1 MCKHFC
7 CIKIRYRLNLQD
19 LNIFMMDTP
28 FVYDRFVTGK
38 NFVGRKT
45 ECTILSNLL
54 EGGEHIYIYG
64 RPKSGKM
71 SIVQQALFNRRMAGK
86 QFMVAHVS
94 LSNVRNLEQFLLKFG
109 TAVIKAVSSTAGEY
123 ESLVQRHLEG
133 THFVFDRSRF
143 ASCDEVVSLN
153 WTPDMND
160 VYKMIRLPQ
169 RIAEERCR
177 PYFVILEDFQNL
189 MLADEYEDVFKQM
202 EELFRDRDRT
212 RPASASFIMAGSQVN
227 AMKYIFE
234 EKKFFYRLVEKINI
248 GVVDDREIIEYI
260 VKGFMVSGKVIER
273 ELVLGACKLF
283 RGDMWYLNHF
293 TSICDTMSRGY
304 INEGILMEALRTI
317 ISIHEPRFY
326 AIVNDLTDHQL
337 SLLLAIL
344 DGVTRFS
351 ASEVIEKYRLNSSAN
366 VRRVKDA
373 LKKKEVITFNEKD
386 EPVILDP
393 LFEYWVSNHYFE
405 RK

>member
-1 MCKHFC
+1 
-7 CIKIRYRLNLQD
+7 
-19 LNIFMMDTP
+19 MDTP
-28 FVYDRFVTGK
+28 FIYDRFVTGK

-54 EGGEHIYIYG
+54 ESGENIVVYG

-71 SIVQQALFNRRMAGK
+71 SIVQQTLFNRRMAGK
-86 QFMVAHVS
+86 QFMVAHVC
-94 LSNVRNLEQFLLKFG
+94 LSNIRNLEQFLLKFG
-109 TAVIKAVSSTAGEY
+109 TAVIKSVSSTASEY
-123 ESLVQRHLEG
+123 EALVTKYLDG

-143 ASCDEVVSLN
+143 SSCDEVVSLN

-160 VYKMIRLPQ
+160 VSKMIRLPQ
-169 RIAEERCR
+169 RIAEERNR
-177 PYFVILEDFQNL
+177 PYYVILEDFQNI

-202 EELFRDRDRT
+202 EELFRERNRVA
-212 RPASASFIMAGSQVN
+212 PFIMAGSQVN

-234 EKKFFYRLVEKINI
+234 EKKYYYRLVEKISL

-273 ELVLGACKLF
+273 DLVLGACKLF

-293 TSICDTMSRGY
+293 ISICDTMSRGY

-326 AIVNDLTDHQL
+326 AIINDLTDHQL

-386 EPVILDP
+386 EPVIIDP

-405 RK
+405 RR

>member
-1 MCKHFC
+1 
-7 CIKIRYRLNLQD
+7 
-19 LNIFMMDTP
+19 MDTP

-38 NFVGRKT
+38 NFIGRKT
-45 ECTILSNLL
+45 ECTIMSNLL
-54 EGGEHIYIYG
+54 ESEEHIVLYG

-71 SIVQQALFNRRMAGK
+71 SIVQQTLFNRRMSGR
-86 QFMVAHVS
+86 QFMVAHAS

-109 TAVIKAVSSTAGEY
+109 TAVIKAVSSTAVEY
-123 ESLVQRHLEG
+123 EALITKYLDG

-177 PYFVILEDFQNL
+177 PYYVILEDFQNI
-189 MLADEYEDVFKQM
+189 MLAEEYDDVFKLM
-202 EELFRDRDRT
+202 EELFRERNRMQ
-212 RPASASFIMAGSQVN
+212 PASASFIIVGSQVN
-227 AMKYIFE
+227 AMKFIFE
-234 EKKFFYRLVEKINI
+234 EKKYFYRLVEKITMNA
-248 GVVDDREIIEYI
+248 VDDREIIEYI

-273 ELVLGACKLF
+273 DLVLGACKLF

-304 INEGILMEALRTI
+304 INEGILMEALKTI

-393 LFEYWVSNHYFE
+393 LFEYWVSNHFFE
-405 RK
+405 RR

>member
-1 MCKHFC
+1 
-7 CIKIRYRLNLQD
+7 
-19 LNIFMMDTP
+19 MDTP
-28 FVYDRFVTGK
+28 FIYDRFVTGK
-38 NFVGRKT
+38 NFVGRKM

-54 EGGEHIYIYG
+54 ESGENIVVYG

-71 SIVQQALFNRRMAGK
+71 SIVQQTLYNRRMAGK
-86 QFMVAHVS
+86 QFMVAHVC
-94 LSNVRNLEQFLLKFG
+94 LSNIRNLEQFLLKFG
-109 TAVIKAVSSTAGEY
+109 TAVIKSVSSTASEY
-123 ESLVQRHLEG
+123 EALISKYLDS

-143 ASCDEVVSLN
+143 SSCDEVVSLN

-160 VYKMIRLPQ
+160 VFKMIRLPQ
-169 RIAEERCR
+169 RIAEERNR
-177 PYFVILEDFQNL
+177 PYYIILEDFQNI
-189 MLADEYEDVFKQM
+189 MLADEYEEVFKQM
-202 EELFRDRDRT
+202 EDLFRERNKVA
-212 RPASASFIMAGSQVN
+212 PFIMAGSQVN

-234 EKKFFYRLVEKINI
+234 EKKYFYRLVEKINL

-273 ELVLGACKLF
+273 DLVLGACKLF

-293 TSICDTMSRGY
+293 ISICDTMSRGY

-326 AIVNDLTDHQL
+326 AIINDLTDHQL

-386 EPVILDP
+386 EPVIIDP

-405 RK
+405 RR

>member
-1 MCKHFC
+1 ME
-7 CIKIRYRLNLQD
+7 
-19 LNIFMMDTP
+19 TP
-28 FVYDRFVTGK
+28 FIYDRFVTGK
-38 NFVGRKT
+38 NFVGRKM

-54 EGGEHIYIYG
+54 ESGENIVIYG

-71 SIVQQALFNRRMAGK
+71 SIVQQTLFNRRMSGK
-86 QFMVAHVS
+86 QFMVAHVC
-94 LSNVRNLEQFLLKFG
+94 LSNIRNLEQFLLKFG
-109 TAVIKAVSSTAGEY
+109 TAVIKSVSSTASEY
-123 ESLVQRHLEG
+123 EGLITKYLDG
-133 THFVFDRSRF
+133 THFVFDRCRF
-143 ASCDEVVSLN
+143 SSCDEVVSLN
-153 WTPDMND
+153 WAPDMND
-160 VYKMIRLPQ
+160 VFKMIRLPQ
-169 RIAEERCR
+169 RIAEERNR
-177 PYFVILEDFQNL
+177 PYYVIIEDFQNL
-189 MLADEYEDVFKQM
+189 MLADEYEGVFKLM
-202 EELFRDRDRT
+202 EDLFRERNKVA
-212 RPASASFIMAGSQVN
+212 PFIMAGSQVN

-234 EKKFFYRLVEKINI
+234 EKKYFYRLVEKITMS
-248 GVVDDREIIEYI
+248 VVDDREIIEYI

-273 ELVLGACKLF
+273 DLVLGACKLF

-293 TSICDTMSRGY
+293 ISICDTMSRGY

-326 AIVNDLTDHQL
+326 AIINDLTDHQL

-351 ASEVIEKYRLNSSAN
+351 ASEVIERYRLNSSAN

-386 EPVILDP
+386 EPVIIDP

-405 RK
+405 RR

>member
-1 MCKHFC
+1 
-7 CIKIRYRLNLQD
+7 
-19 LNIFMMDTP
+19 MMDTP
-28 FVYDRFVTGK
+28 FIYDRFVTGK

-45 ECTILSNLL
+45 ECAILSNLL
-54 EGGEHIYIYG
+54 EAGEHIYLYG

-71 SIVQQALFNRRMAGK
+71 SIVQQALFNRRMSGK

-94 LSNVRNLEQFLLKFG
+94 LSNIRNLEQFLIKFG
-109 TAVIKAVSSTAGEY
+109 TAVIKSVSSTAGEY
-123 ESLVQRHLEG
+123 ESLVQKHLEG

-153 WTPDMND
+153 WIPDMND
-160 VYKMIRLPQ
+160 VCKMIRMPQ

-177 PYFVILEDFQNL
+177 PYYIIMEDFQNL
-189 MLADEYEDVFKQM
+189 MLADDYEDVFKII
-202 EELFRDRDRT
+202 EEFFSERDRMK
-212 RPASASFIMAGSQVN
+212 PASASFIMSGSQVN

-234 EKKFFYRLVEKINI
+234 EKKFFYRQVEKINM

-273 ELVLGACKLF
+273 DLVLGACKLF
-283 RGDMWYLNHF
+283 RGDMWYMNHF
-293 TSICDTMSRGY
+293 TAICDTMSRGY
-304 INEGILMEALRTI
+304 INEGILMDALRTI

-326 AIVNDLTDHQL
+326 SIVNDLTDHQL

-351 ASEVIEKYRLNSSAN
+351 ASDVIEKYRLNSSAN

-405 RK
+405 RR

>member
-1 MCKHFC
+1 
-7 CIKIRYRLNLQD
+7 
-19 LNIFMMDTP
+19 MDTP
-28 FVYDRFVTGK
+28 FIYDRFVTGK
-38 NFVGRKT
+38 NFVGRKM

-54 EGGEHIYIYG
+54 ESGENIVVYG

-71 SIVQQALFNRRMAGK
+71 SIVQQTLFNRRMAGK
-86 QFMVAHVS
+86 QFMVAHVC
-94 LSNVRNLEQFLLKFG
+94 LSNIRNLEQFLLKFG
-109 TAVIKAVSSTAGEY
+109 TAVIKSVSSTASEY
-123 ESLVQRHLEG
+123 EALISKYLDS

-143 ASCDEVVSLN
+143 SSCDEVVSLN

-160 VYKMIRLPQ
+160 VFKMIRLPQ
-169 RIAEERCR
+169 RIAEERNR
-177 PYFVILEDFQNL
+177 PYYIILEDFQNI
-189 MLADEYEDVFKQM
+189 MLADEYEEVFKQM
-202 EELFRDRDRT
+202 EDLFRERNKVA
-212 RPASASFIMAGSQVN
+212 PFIMAGSQVN

-234 EKKFFYRLVEKINI
+234 EKKYFYRLVEKINL
-248 GVVDDREIIEYI
+248 GVVDDGEIIEYI

-273 ELVLGACKLF
+273 DLVLGACKLF

-293 TSICDTMSRGY
+293 ISICDTMSRGY

-326 AIVNDLTDHQL
+326 AIINDLTDHQL

-386 EPVILDP
+386 EPVIIDP

-405 RK
+405 RR

>member
-1 MCKHFC
+1 
-7 CIKIRYRLNLQD
+7 
-19 LNIFMMDTP
+19 MDTP

-54 EGGEHIYIYG
+54 EAGEHVYLYG

-94 LSNVRNLEQFLLKFG
+94 LSNIRNLEQFLLKFG

-123 ESLVQRHLEG
+123 ESLVQKHLDG

-177 PYFVILEDFQNL
+177 PYYVILEDFQNI
-189 MLADEYEDVFKQM
+189 MLADEYEDVFKLM
-202 EELFRDRDRT
+202 EELFRERDRMK
-212 RPASASFIMAGSQVN
+212 PASASFIIAGSQVN

-234 EKKFFYRLVEKINI
+234 EKKFFYRLVEKINM

-273 ELVLGACKLF
+273 DLVLGACKLF

-317 ISIHEPRFY
+317 ISIYEPRFY
-326 AIVNDLTDHQL
+326 AIINDLTDHQL

-386 EPVILDP
+386 EPVVLDP
-393 LFEYWVSNHYFE
+393 LFEYWVGKHYFGI
-405 RK
+405 R

>member
-1 MCKHFC
+1 
-7 CIKIRYRLNLQD
+7 
-19 LNIFMMDTP
+19 MMDTP

-38 NFVGRKT
+38 NFVGRKS
-45 ECTILSNLL
+45 ECMILSNLL
-54 EGGEHIYIYG
+54 EAGEHVYLYG
-64 RPKSGKM
+64 RPKAGKM

-109 TAVIKAVSSTAGEY
+109 TAVIKSVSSTAGEY
-123 ESLVQRHLEG
+123 EALVQKHLEG

-143 ASCDEVVSLN
+143 SSCDEVVSLN

-177 PYFVILEDFQNL
+177 PYYIIMEDFQNL
-189 MLADEYEDVFKQM
+189 MLADDYEDVFKII
-202 EELFRDRDRT
+202 EEFFRERDRMK
-212 RPASASFIMAGSQVN
+212 PASASFIMSGSQVN

-234 EKKFFYRLVEKINI
+234 EKKFFYRQVEKINL

-273 ELVLGACKLF
+273 DLVLGACKLF
-283 RGDMWYLNHF
+283 RGDMWYMNHF
-293 TSICDTMSRGY
+293 TAICDTMSRGY

-326 AIVNDLTDHQL
+326 SIVNDLTDHQL

-373 LKKKEVITFNEKD
+373 LKKKEVITFNEKE

-405 RK
+405 RR

>member
-1 MCKHFC
+1 
-7 CIKIRYRLNLQD
+7 
-19 LNIFMMDTP
+19 MMDTP
-28 FVYDRFVTGK
+28 FIYDRFVTGK
-38 NFVGRKT
+38 NFVGRKA

-54 EGGEHIYIYG
+54 ESGENVFIYG

-71 SIVQQALFNRRMAGK
+71 SIVQQTLFNRRMAGR

-94 LSNVRNLEQFLLKFG
+94 LFNVRNLEQFLLKFG
-109 TAVIKAVSSTAGEY
+109 TAVIKAVSSTAPEY
-123 ESLVQRHLEG
+123 ESLIVKYLEG

-143 ASCDEVVSLN
+143 ASCDEVVSMN

-160 VYKMIRLPQ
+160 VNMMLRLPY
-169 RIAEERCR
+169 RIAEERGKA
-177 PYFVILEDFQNL
+177 YYVILEEFQNI
-189 MLADEYEDVFKQM
+189 MFADEYEDVFKQM
-202 EELFRDRDRT
+202 EDILWERNR
-212 RPASASFIMAGSQVN
+212 SVSFIMAGSQVN

-234 EKKFFYRLVEKINI
+234 EKKYFYRLVEKI
-248 GVVDDREIIEYI
+248 GMSVVDDREIIEYI
-260 VKGFMVSGKVIER
+260 VKGFMISGKVIER
-273 ELVLGACKLF
+273 DLVLGACKLF
-283 RGDMWYLNHF
+283 RADMWYLNHF
-293 TSICDTMSRGY
+293 ISICDTMSRGY
-304 INEGILMEALRTI
+304 INEGILMEALKTI

-326 AIVNDLTDHQL
+326 AVVNDLTDHQL
-337 SLLLAIL
+337 SLLQAIL

-405 RK
+405 KR

>member
-1 MCKHFC
+1 
-7 CIKIRYRLNLQD
+7 
-19 LNIFMMDTP
+19 MMDTP
-28 FVYDRFVTGK
+28 FIYDRFVTGK

-45 ECTILSNLL
+45 ECAILSNLL
-54 EGGEHIYIYG
+54 EAGEHIYLYG

-71 SIVQQALFNRRMAGK
+71 SIVQQALFNRRMSGK

-94 LSNVRNLEQFLLKFG
+94 LSNIRNLEQFLIKFG
-109 TAVIKAVSSTAGEY
+109 TAVIKSVSYTAGEY
-123 ESLVQRHLEG
+123 ESLVQKHLEG

-153 WTPDMND
+153 WIPDMND
-160 VYKMIRLPQ
+160 VCKMIRMPQ

-177 PYFVILEDFQNL
+177 PFYIIMEDFQNL
-189 MLADEYEDVFKQM
+189 MLADDYEDVFKII
-202 EELFRDRDRT
+202 EEFFSERDRMK
-212 RPASASFIMAGSQVN
+212 PASASFIMSGSQVN

-234 EKKFFYRLVEKINI
+234 EKKFFYRQVEKINM

-273 ELVLGACKLF
+273 DLVLGACKLF
-283 RGDMWYLNHF
+283 RGDMWYMNHF
-293 TSICDTMSRGY
+293 TAICDTMSRGY
-304 INEGILMEALRTI
+304 INEGILMDALRTI

-326 AIVNDLTDHQL
+326 SIVNDLTDHQL

-351 ASEVIEKYRLNSSAN
+351 ASDVIEKYRLNSSAN

-405 RK
+405 RR

>member
-1 MCKHFC
+1 
-7 CIKIRYRLNLQD
+7 
-19 LNIFMMDTP
+19 MDTP

-38 NFVGRKT
+38 NFIGRKT

-54 EGGEHIYIYG
+54 ESGEHVYLYG

-71 SIVQQALFNRRMAGK
+71 SIVQQVLFNRRMSGR
-86 QFMVAHVS
+86 QFMVAHAS

-109 TAVIKAVSSTAGEY
+109 TAVIKAVASTAGEY
-123 ESLVQRHLEG
+123 EALIVKHLEG

-169 RIAEERCR
+169 RIAEEKGRA
-177 PYFVILEDFQNL
+177 YYVILEDFQNL
-189 MLADEYEDVFKQM
+189 MLADEYDDVFKLM
-202 EELFRDRDRT
+202 EEMFRDRNRMQQ
-212 RPASASFIMAGSQVN
+212 ASASFVITGSQVN

-234 EKKFFYRLVEKINI
+234 EKKYFYRLVEKI
-248 GVVDDREIIEYI
+248 GMSPVDDREIIEYI

-273 ELVLGACKLF
+273 DLVLGACKLF

-304 INEGILMEALRTI
+304 INEGILMDALRTI

-351 ASEVIEKYRLNSSAN
+351 ASEVIERYRLNSSAN

-386 EPVILDP
+386 EPVIIDP
-393 LFEYWVSNHYFE
+393 LFEYWVSNHFFE
-405 RK
+405 RR

>member
-1 MCKHFC
+1 MQN
-7 CIKIRYRLNLQD
+7 LNL
-19 LNIFMMDTP
+19 LMMDTP
-28 FVYDRFVTGK
+28 FIYDRFVTGK

-45 ECTILSNLL
+45 ECAILSNLL
-54 EGGEHIYIYG
+54 EAGEHIYLYG

-71 SIVQQALFNRRMAGK
+71 SIVQQALFNRRMSGK

-94 LSNVRNLEQFLLKFG
+94 LSNIRNLEQFLIKFG
-109 TAVIKAVSSTAGEY
+109 TAVIKSVSSTAGEY
-123 ESLVQRHLEG
+123 ESLVQKHLEG

-153 WTPDMND
+153 WIPDMND
-160 VYKMIRLPQ
+160 VCKMIRMPQ

-177 PYFVILEDFQNL
+177 PYYIIMEDFQNL
-189 MLADEYEDVFKQM
+189 MLADDYEDVFKII
-202 EELFRDRDRT
+202 EEFFSERDRMK
-212 RPASASFIMAGSQVN
+212 PASASFIMSGSQVN

-234 EKKFFYRLVEKINI
+234 EKKFFYRQVEKINM

-273 ELVLGACKLF
+273 DLVLGACKLF
-283 RGDMWYLNHF
+283 RGDMWYMNHF
-293 TSICDTMSRGY
+293 TAICDTMSRGY
-304 INEGILMEALRTI
+304 INEGILMDALRTI

-326 AIVNDLTDHQL
+326 SIVNDLTDHQL

-351 ASEVIEKYRLNSSAN
+351 ASDVIEKYRLNSSAN

-405 RK
+405 RR

>member
-1 MCKHFC
+1 
-7 CIKIRYRLNLQD
+7 
-19 LNIFMMDTP
+19 MDTP

-38 NFVGRKT
+38 HFIGRKS

-54 EGGEHIYIYG
+54 ESGEHVMLYG

-71 SIVQQALFNRRMAGK
+71 SIVQQTLFNKRLSGK

-94 LSNVRNLEQFLLKFG
+94 MSNVRTMEQFLLKLG
-109 TAVIKAVSSTAGEY
+109 TAVIKAVTSTADEY
-123 ESLVQRHLEG
+123 ELLISKYLEG
-133 THFVFDRSRF
+133 THFVFDRARF
-143 ASCDEVVSLN
+143 SSVDEVVSLN
-153 WTPDMND
+153 WIPDMND
-160 VYKMIRLPQ
+160 VRKMICLPQ
-169 RIAEERCR
+169 RISEERGR
-177 PYFVILEDFQNL
+177 PYYVILEDFQNL
-189 MLADEYEDVFKQM
+189 MCAEEYEEIFKEMETIFKQ
-202 EELFRDRDRT
+202 RDRSLK
-212 RPASASFIMAGSQVN
+212 ASASYIMLGSQVN

-234 EKKFFYRLVEKINI
+234 EKKYFYRIVEKIPMSL
-248 GVVDDREIIEYI
+248 VEDREIIEYI
-260 VKGFMVSGKVIER
+260 VKGFSVSGKVIER
-273 ELVLGACKLF
+273 DLVLGACKLF

-293 TSICDTMSRGY
+293 ISICDRMSRGY

-337 SLLLAIL
+337 SLLLAVL
-344 DGVTRFS
+344 DGVVRFS
-351 ASEVIEKYRLNSSAN
+351 ASDVIEKYHLNSSAN

-386 EPVILDP
+386 EPIIIDP
-393 LFEYWVSNHYFE
+393 LFEYWVSNNYFE